1 MSFACFVLVDEKNVL
16 NAETAF
22 ASLALFN
29 ILRFPLSMLPM
40 LISNMVQVS
49 IDWLMCSLFAF
60 LCFLCFIVDFGF
72 MHEIFVSSFIYI
84 YFVGSVLYSIWLFP
98 KTYFNP
104 SKTYFSVKTITLHSK
119 IFFTKTF
126 V

>member
-49 IDWLMCSLFAF
+49 IHWLMFAIARFICVRGCRFCVFCASSLILAF
-60 LCFLCFIVDFGF
+60 
-72 MHEIFVSSFIYI
+72 
-84 YFVGSVLYSIWLFP
+84 
-98 KTYFNP
+98 
-104 SKTYFSVKTITLHSK
+104 
-119 IFFTKTF
+119 
-126 V
+126 